1 MPAHAGRHR
10 RVREDLTVSR
20 ATIESNAWEQ
30 LAASVARI
38 AGDIRYG
45 TVEITIHDAR
55 VVQLE
60 VSDAPVLDGV
70 HEVVVRVTAT
80 AKLKDKVLFLVEG
93 KQGGIFEMRNLPAE
107 QMGAI
112 LGVVC
117 PSIIYP
123 YLRSNIAD
131 LITRTG
137 LPPVHLAEVN
147 FEAFYNQKQAA
158 LAQQKGDVPLPENES
173 ATPGPVVKIVGK
185 SRRYQVREGAF

>member
-1 MPAHAGRHR
+1 MTDTTPAAADQAPVFQLQRVYLKDASLEMP
-10 RVREDLTVSR
+10 
-20 ATIESNAWEQ
+20 NAPRIFLEAEQ
-30 LAASVARI
+30 PSV
-38 AGDIRYG
+38 D
-45 TVEITIHDAR
+45 
-55 VVQLE
+55 VQLE
-60 VSDAPVLDGV
+60 VSDSPVLEGV

-107 QMGAI
+107 QMAPI

-137 LPPVHLAEVN
+137 LPSRTTSACRVCTTVN
-147 FEAFYNQKQAA
+147 SE
-158 LAQQKGDVPLPENES
+158 L
-173 ATPGPVVKIVGK
+173 
-185 SRRYQVREGAF
+185 